1 MDPNGQ
7 PPDEDLIQKAKNGN
21 LAAFNS
27 LVERYQ
33 AGVFNLSL
41 RLLGN
46 RQSAEDAT
54 QETFLSAYRALA
66 RFEGGN
72 FRAWLF
78 RIAANHSKDALRRAQ
93 RKDRASSLDEIFDTL
108 GAPVEVADERES
120 SESRVERASVARAL
134 QEALLELPF
143 DQRRAIVLVD
153 IHGYSYDEVAGVCE
167 TSPGTIKSRI
177 HRGREKLRELIRK
190 DPELFGMRERLES

>member
-1 MDPNGQ
+1 MDPQGQ
-7 PPDEDLIQKAKNGN
+7 LPDEDLIQQARNGN
-21 LAAFNS
+21 LASFNS

-33 AGVFNLSL
+33 VAVYNLSL

-108 GAPVEVADERES
+108 GAPVEVADETES
-120 SESRVERASVARAL
+120 SEARIERAAL
-134 QEALLELPF
+134 SRELQNALLELPF

-153 IHGYSYDEVAGVCE
+153 IHGYSYDEVASICE

-177 HRGREKLRELIRK
+177 HRGRERLRDIIRRN
-190 DPELFGMRERLES
+190 PELFGRSERLEG

>member
-33 AGVFNLSL
+33 VGVFNLSL

-153 IHGYSYDEVAGVCE
+153 IHGYSYDEVAGICE

-177 HRGREKLRELIRK
+177 HRGREKLRDLIRK
-190 DPELFGMRERLES
+190 DPELFGMRERLDS

>member
-33 AGVFNLSL
+33 VGVFNLSL

-153 IHGYSYDEVAGVCE
+153 IHGYSYDEVAGICE
-167 TSPGTIKSRI
+167 ASPGTIKSRI
-177 HRGREKLRELIRK
+177 HRGREKLRDLIRK